1 MGELLAPRKA
11 APKAGSSA
19 SARTRR
25 DVPAVPIVLSIV
37 AALAIIGIL
46 LVFVVLPVVLKQRC
60 IALAAS
66 RGITLTVDHVAI
78 GPEEVRLMKVAFSLD
93 GAPQLSGTADD
104 IRVTL
109 SGLTPAESNADG
121 LALTL
126 DGPLEDI
133 EKSLAAW
140 SAAHAT
146 HAGAT
151 ANATD
156 AHPVSWSLGHVTWTR
171 AFGQT
176 AKVELTNVAG
186 EVDPV
191 KAVTRMTSD
200 HATLTTGST
209 AFGPWGLSLE
219 RDSATTRVDVELDP
233 VVKGGPS
240 VVFLRDAND
249 AVSVRANVPSSPL
262 SHLGIPAKTV
272 GLAADSTVE
281 GTVDFERDKS
291 GASSLKSDVALG
303 KATFGGGLP
312 IDARVIL
319 SASGDAAKGLD
330 VKQGAFTAG
339 PLKGSVTGTLTLFD
353 DGARLA
359 LAWKSQGVPCSEIG
373 KQMAA
378 EALGPLG
385 SQLGAIAGDVGNV
398 IGLRVAGEASASGL
412 ITLDSRDLA
421 ATSFAMTRNQTCGVD
436 LF

>member
-1 MGELLAPRKA
+1 
-11 APKAGSSA
+11 
-19 SARTRR
+19 
-25 DVPAVPIVLSIV
+25 
-37 AALAIIGIL
+37 
-46 LVFVVLPVVLKQRC
+46 
-60 IALAAS
+60 
-66 RGITLTVDHVAI
+66 
-78 GPEEVRLMKVAFSLD
+78 VAFSLD

-104 IRVTL
+104 VRVTL
-109 SGLTPAESNADG
+109 SGLTPAESSADG
-121 LALTL
+121 LAVTL
-126 DGPLEDI
+126 DGPLEGI

-140 SAAHAT
+140 SAAQAHRET
-146 HAGAT
+146 AGAT
-151 ANATD
+151 ASAT
-156 AHPVSWSLGHVTWTR
+156 AARSVSWSLGRVTWTR
-171 AFGQT
+171 AFGQS
-176 AKVELTNVAG
+176 AKIELANVAG

-219 RDSATTRVDVELDP
+219 RDAATTRLDVALDP

-240 VVFLRDAND
+240 VVFLRDASD

-262 SHLGIPAKTV
+262 SRLGIPAKTV

-281 GTVDFERDKS
+281 GTVDFEEDRS
-291 GASSLKSDVALG
+291 GASSLKGDVALG

-312 IDARVIL
+312 IDARVSL
-319 SASGDAAKGLD
+319 SASGEATRGLD
-330 VKQGAFTAG
+330 VKQGTFTAG

-398 IGLRVAGEASASGL
+398 IGLRVSGEASASGL

>member
-233 VVKGGPS
+233 V
-240 VVFLRDAND
+240 
-249 AVSVRANVPSSPL
+249 RANVPSSPL

-281 GTVDFERDKS
+281 GTVDFEKDKS